1 MTTVIC
7 TRDLMVSD
15 RRACSP
21 IMQTQK
27 IFRVGDS
34 IFGVSGKISQ
44 CLRFIEWKRDGGDP
58 PEYFEE
64 GDVEVLELTAAGA
77 IYWYGDWLVPVVV
90 REEYFAIGTGAPFAL
105 GAMRAGATVERAI
118 EIAALYDEST
128 GPEFDVF
135 VRGRE

>member
-1 MTTVIC
+1 
-7 TRDLMVSD
+7 
-15 RRACSP
+15 
-21 IMQTQK
+21 
-27 IFRVGDS
+27 
-34 IFGVSGKISQ
+34 
-44 CLRFIEWKRDGGDP
+44 
-58 PEYFEE
+58 
-64 GDVEVLELTAAGA
+64 
-77 IYWYGDWLVPVVV
+77 V